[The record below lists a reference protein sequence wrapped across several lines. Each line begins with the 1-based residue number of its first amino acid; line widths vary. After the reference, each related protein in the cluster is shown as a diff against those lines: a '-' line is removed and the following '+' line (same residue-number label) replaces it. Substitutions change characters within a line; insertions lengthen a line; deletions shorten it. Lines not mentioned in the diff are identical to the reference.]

1 MYKKIAFLSWLLSAC
16 LVGKVQ
22 AETIAADLLLYRVD
36 NQHAAAPYLSRIMVS
51 DDMLRMDEPGDDD
64 SMQGYL
70 LFDRKA
76 RLVLSVDP
84 GTRTIMVIAPSPDA
98 AAAKPADTLDIQSR
112 PLDDAP
118 LFAGKKPRE
127 HLISIQGKECTSL
140 VAVEGE
146 MPRAMKALREMSS
159 VVADRHMR
167 QLAIAG
173 EMAEKDCKLW
183 LDAYYPGVEYS
194 KGLMLTLVSDSENRH
209 LVDYKQSIEV
219 DSELFEAPLEYNRF
233 PMP

>member
-1 MYKKIAFLSWLLSAC
+1 M
-16 LVGKVQ
+16 
-22 AETIAADLLLYRVD
+22 
-36 NQHAAAPYLSRIMVS
+36 
-51 DDMLRMDEPGDDD
+51 
-64 SMQGYL
+64 
-70 LFDRKA
+70 
-76 RLVLSVDP
+76 
-84 GTRTIMVIAPSPDA
+84 
-98 AAAKPADTLDIQSR
+98 
-112 PLDDAP
+112 
-118 LFAGKKPRE
+118 
-127 HLISIQGKECTSL
+127 
-140 VAVEGE
+140 AVEGE

-209 LVDYKQSIEV
+209 LVDYKQSIDV
-219 DSELFEAPLEYNRF
+219 DPELFEAPLEYNRF